1 MILRRALPISL
12 ALVALACAGPLP
24 AAKAGN
30 AAAKAGNAAA
40 GKQKAAACGA
50 CHGADGNKTLDD
62 SYPRIAGQYPDYL
75 RKSLLEYKS
84 GKRKNTVMQGQV
96 QALSEQDI
104 ADLSAYYGSLDGEL
118 HDLSEHAR

>member
-12 ALVALACAGPLP
+12 ALVAFAFAGTALAST
-24 AAKAGN
+24 KAG
-30 AAAKAGNAAA
+30 KGNAAA

-50 CHGADGNKTLDD
+50 CHGADGNKTLDGT
-62 SYPRIAGQYPDYL
+62 YPRLAGQYPDYL
-75 RKSLLEYKS
+75 QKSLLEYKS

-104 ADLSAYYGSLDGEL
+104 ADLAAYYGSLDGEV
-118 HDLSEHAR
+118 HDLSSHAR

>member
-12 ALVALACAGPLP
+12 ALVAFAFAGTAL
-24 AAKAGN
+24 
-30 AAAKAGNAAA
+30 AAKAGNAAA

-50 CHGADGNKTLDD
+50 CHGADGDKTLDGT
-62 SYPRIAGQYPDYL
+62 YPRIAGQYPDYL
-75 RKSLLEYKS
+75 QKSLLEYKS

-104 ADLSAYYGSLDGEL
+104 ADLAAYYGSLDGEV
-118 HDLSEHAR
+118 HDLSSHAR